1 MTKVSSLPQNIW
13 HWFADHVISPVR
25 HTFWSDVTASVLAR
39 LKQFGHRWSQR
50 VDRQRLGVWFI
61 ALTGAFCLMVW
72 NGMLLVALSV
82 GLGTALLIQQQL
94 STPTLSWH
102 AVVKWLSSS
111 HSTTVVAISGGLL
124 SLTAS
129 YLTLQIWQDT
139 NSFGLAFAILLQGL
153 GLLVVLGLFA
163 WQLLKQEK
171 ESLHISQIDS
181 WINQLTALDPL
192 KRLIA
197 VRQICHYLESSPFD
211 DIQAKE
217 IREYLQLLRQQEQTP
232 SIQKAISEGL
242 DILSSLN
249 STTLN

>member
-13 HWFADHVISPVR
+13 HWFANHVISPVR
-25 HTFWSDVTASVLAR
+25 HTLLSDVVASVLDR
-39 LKQFGHRWSQR
+39 LKQFGHRYTQGI
-50 VDRQRLGVWFI
+50 DRQRVSVWLI
-61 ALTGAFCLMVW
+61 ALTGAFFLMMW
-72 NGMLLVALSV
+72 NGVLLIAISV
-82 GLGTALLIQQQL
+82 GLGTALLIQQIQ
-94 STPTLSWH
+94 SNPTISWH
-102 AVVKWLSSS
+102 TVVKWLSSS
-111 HSTTVVAISGGLL
+111 HSTTLIAVGCGLL
-124 SLTAS
+124 SLIAS

-153 GLLVVLGLFA
+153 GLLVVLGLLA
-163 WQLLKQEK
+163 WQLLKQEQ

-197 VRQICHYLESSPFD
+197 VRQICHHLESSPFD
-211 DIQAKE
+211 NIQAKE
-217 IREYLQLLRQQEQTP
+217 IREYLQLLQQQEQTP
-232 SIQKAISEGL
+232 SVQKAISEGL